1 MLATMQWWRA
11 AITARLRAD
20 SENDPGGEQGFGTA
34 ELLGNAALGIAV
46 LVVIWALLQGL
57 GSDVVGW
64 IRGQI
69 VR

>member
-11 AITARLRAD
+11 AITVRLEPD
-20 SENDPGGEQGFGTA
+20 SEQGFGTA